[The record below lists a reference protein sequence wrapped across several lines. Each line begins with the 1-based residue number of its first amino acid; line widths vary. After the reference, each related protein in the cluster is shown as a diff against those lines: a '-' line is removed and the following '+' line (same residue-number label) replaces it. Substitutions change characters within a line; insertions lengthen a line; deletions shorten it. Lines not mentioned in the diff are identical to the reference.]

1 MIMRLSKGRSVPV
14 PPIAP
19 SAVGCPIN
27 RFIRRNPIA
36 LFALRALHPMILS
49 LKDALSVF
57 FLAVRAYVMLRL
69 AGIAVFLLK
78 PVDQRTEW
86 GFPKLIAGKLGLL
99 ALRAKCRLVENRKL
113 RLERNVRQMRLLD
126 LPKKVSDQTLR
137 FVIADRLLAAEYLL
151 QSVLYVE
158 ADLEGSARFLR
169 QADDVGNLVN
179 RELHDCILLMS

>member
-1 MIMRLSKGRSVPV
+1 MKRSETV
-14 PPIAP
+14 PPIV
-19 SAVGCPIN
+19 SAAVSGPIH
-27 RFIRRNPIA
+27 RFIRRNPVA
-36 LFALRALHPMILS
+36 LLALRTLHPVILP
-49 LKDALSVF
+49 LKDAFPIFL
-57 FLAVRAYVMLRL
+57 LAVRAYVMLGL
-69 AGIAVFLLK
+69 AGIAVLLLK

-113 RLERNVRQMRLLD
+113 RLERDVRQMRLLD
-126 LPKKVSDQTLR
+126 LPKKVSDQALR
-137 FVIADRLLAAEYLL
+137 FVVADRLLAAEYLL

-158 ADLEGSARFLR
+158 TDLEGSARFLR